1 MLIATELK
9 TGIALT
15 GSFDQSTLDAWAGSF
30 ANVDFFKAHGEPNIE
45 LSEYAQSELR
55 RIAVRKE
62 IDSAAQPLTREGVI
76 ADVAATMVV
85 GIASVIKSLNEGKD
99 LAGVKAA
106 LQPLVPMAE
115 AVLGNLATAQDLKDP
130 EAAIKAGKV
139 VFPYMVKGGS
149 AKVMGDMASLANGV
163 TSALIA
169 AKKSA

>member
-1 MLIATELK
+1 MNNATNNIAEFDFHEGFTPPTLEQA
-9 TGIALT
+9 TAIANEQARIEALRLT
-15 GSFDQSTLDAWAGSF
+15 RAKI
-30 ANVDFFKAHGEPNIE
+30 NM
-45 LSEYAQSELR
+45 
-55 RIAVRKE
+55 
-62 IDSAAQPLTREGVI
+62 AAEPLTREGVI

-85 GIASVIKSLNEGKD
+85 GIASVIKALNEGKD

-106 LQPLVPMAE
+106 LQPFVPMAE

-130 EAAIKAGKV
+130 ESAIKAGKV

>member
-1 MLIATELK
+1 MNLTLNTSSGTFYNVSEEDARKVFGATESEITEAK
-9 TGIALT
+9 KDAL
-15 GSFDQSTLDAWAGSF
+15 S
-30 ANVDFFKAHGEPNIE
+30 KAMK
-45 LSEYAQSELR
+45 L
-55 RIAVRKE
+55 AVRTQ
-62 IDSAAQPLTREGVI
+62 IDQTAEPLTREGVI

-85 GIASVIKSLNEGKD
+85 GLASVIKAISEGKD

-106 LQPLVPMAE
+106 VQPLMPMAD
-115 AVLGNLATAQDLKDP
+115 AVLSTLATAQDLKDP

-149 AKVMGDMASLANGV
+149 AKVMGDMASLANGI

>member
-1 MLIATELK
+1 MNLTLNTAGGTFYNVSEDQARNLFGATEDEIAAAKKEALSKLLK
-9 TGIALT
+9 NSVRSQI
-15 GSFDQSTLDAWAGSF
+15 DQAA
-30 ANVDFFKAHGEPNIE
+30 EPM
-45 LSEYAQSELR
+45 
-55 RIAVRKE
+55 
-62 IDSAAQPLTREGVI
+62 TREGVI

-85 GIASVIKSLNEGKD
+85 GIASVIKALNEGKD

-149 AKVMGDMASLANGV
+149 AKVMGDMANLANGV